1 MRSDRQATTIVRR
14 SALNRLGGL
23 AALLMLL
30 LSANGALSDAAA
42 SAELPIPAKQAA
54 EPARPLSRTCIGA
67 DGKAFSWDQPNVPFA
82 STCSFDKDAP
92 APPSPQPGQ
101 APK

>member
-1 MRSDRQATTIVRR
+1 MTTIRR
-14 SALNRLGGL
+14 RLSNGMGGL
-23 AALLMLL
+23 AALLMLPASGL
-30 LSANGALSDAAA
+30 FSGPAA
-42 SAELPIPAKQAA
+42 SAELPVPARQAA
-54 EPARPLSRTCIGA
+54 QPARPMQRTCVGT
-67 DGKAFSWDQPNVPFA
+67 DGKAFGWDQPNVPFA